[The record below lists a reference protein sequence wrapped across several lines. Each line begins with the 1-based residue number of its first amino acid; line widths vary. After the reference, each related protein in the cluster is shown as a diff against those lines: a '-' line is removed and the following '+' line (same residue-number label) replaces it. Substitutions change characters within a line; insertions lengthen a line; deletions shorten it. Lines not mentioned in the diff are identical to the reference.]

1 MPAKK
6 NAKIYFQK
14 IASILKLDF
23 LVFKITRRIPS
34 LGSSEVIEQLNSMD
48 LLVLLTI
55 FLDDFFGLA
64 DFRHSKVDL
73 SQRKFWIE
81 P

>member
-34 LGSSEVIEQLNSMD
+34 LGSSEVIEQLDSMN
-48 LLVLLTI
+48 LLFLLTI
-55 FLDDFFGLA
+55 FFGLA
-64 DFRHSKVDL
+64 DFRHFKTNL
-73 SQRKFWIE
+73 TQRKIWIE
-81 P
+81 VP

>member
-34 LGSSEVIEQLNSMD
+34 LGSSEVIEQKNSMD
-48 LLVLLTI
+48 LQVLLTI
-55 FLDDFFGLA
+55 FLDLPILDTPKLIYLSESFG
-64 DFRHSKVDL
+64 
-73 SQRKFWIE
+73 
-81 P
+81 